1 VLYKVA
7 ISPAVLDLL
16 KAVITRGFHLSF

>member
-1 VLYKVA
+1 VLYKVV